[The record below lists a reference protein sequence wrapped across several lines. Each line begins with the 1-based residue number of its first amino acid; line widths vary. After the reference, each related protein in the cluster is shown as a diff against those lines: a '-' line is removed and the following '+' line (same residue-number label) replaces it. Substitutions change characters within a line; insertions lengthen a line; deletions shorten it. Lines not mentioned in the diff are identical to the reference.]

1 MCLMSTPRSPMLGP
15 TISTPP
21 SSTSVVQSEPS
32 NNASPSTG
40 TPIFH
45 TWPFL
50 SAEPNDLTSRAPVTG
65 GHNYNI
71 KAHNEHLATIE
82 DIVSQLKLLPVIEKR
97 IHEYYS
103 FSQVALVPRP
113 LALQL
118 ITSLRIG
125 LAGSGYMKEERTNRI
140 SIRQGPQLAEDIL
153 RSSSSDVA
161 ITQDLDL
168 KAFCA
173 LFSGANLRIE
183 TLGLLYTMAARSS
196 LYTEGY
202 GDGKYQ
208 DDKFTTEM
216 GWYGNLCLR
225 LARELAPETTDLMVW
240 LAHENLQL
248 TTFFEGDA
256 SLGVWRRVGDL
267 ATDLLALGLNREAT
281 HSATPF
287 FLAECRRRS
296 FVRAYYLDK
305 VFAAVFNRS
314 PRITARHADCKLPL
328 DLSDDEIFTSSDKIE
343 QAIGNL
349 TQDGWNT
356 DGKYRAATW
365 ARIRYILAEF
375 REEIVEYQYRSIQ
388 PADNIKLRELS
399 SRCYVAWNGLP
410 HYLQYRQECW
420 ASNLPPA
427 HCHMHAKVY
436 LSYLHIHFQV
446 YRLLGKGDGNT
457 TLQPELLEVS
467 ANMLETVVKMT
478 NCRGRKSSPRDL
490 PGIILSYGLPCA
502 AILSTALETS
512 IQNSST
518 GSQLLAGIK
527 TSTLIRN
534 LSVLVSQLETVSSP
548 SETNHVFCIKASKAI
563 SRKLD
568 HILDSFTTASTTKPP
583 DLVPEPVPT
592 LPALNNTTMT
602 DIDATSFV
610 DFDHFDLADWAI
622 NFDIGTMSDEWTMF

>member
-1 MCLMSTPRSPMLGP
+1 MSAPSRRRNRSLASCESCRKCKIRCDHRKPICASCQRRSLQCWYHPAPLTKQRNFQGP

-32 NNASPSTG
+32 NNANSPSTG

-113 LALQL
+113 LVLQL

-140 SIRQGPQLAEDIL
+140 SIHQGPQLAEDIL

-168 KAFCA
+168 EAFCA

-202 GDGKYQ
+202 ADDKYQ

-248 TTFFEGDA
+248 TTLFEGDA
-256 SLGVWRRVGDL
+256 SECSGPETSSLHIHSVLGLSVWRWVGDL
-267 ATDLLALGLNREAT
+267 ATDLLALGLNREAI

-343 QAIGNL
+343 QAKANL

-356 DGKYRAATW
+356 DRKYRAATW

-388 PADNIKLRELS
+388 PADNIKLRYALLLF
-399 SRCYVAWNGLP
+399 CP
-410 HYLQYRQECW
+410 F
-420 ASNLPPA
+420 
-427 HCHMHAKVY
+427 HMLK
-436 LSYLHIHFQV
+436 
-446 YRLLGKGDGNT
+446 
-457 TLQPELLEVS
+457 
-467 ANMLETVVKMT
+467 
-478 NCRGRKSSPRDL
+478 
-490 PGIILSYGLPCA
+490 IL
-502 AILSTALETS
+502 
-512 IQNSST
+512 
-518 GSQLLAGIK
+518 
-527 TSTLIRN
+527 
-534 LSVLVSQLETVSSP
+534 
-548 SETNHVFCIKASKAI
+548 
-563 SRKLD
+563 
-568 HILDSFTTASTTKPP
+568 
-583 DLVPEPVPT
+583 
-592 LPALNNTTMT
+592 
-602 DIDATSFV
+602 
-610 DFDHFDLADWAI
+610 
-622 NFDIGTMSDEWTMF
+622 

>member
-1 MCLMSTPRSPMLGP
+1 M
-15 TISTPP
+15 
-21 SSTSVVQSEPS
+21 VQSEPS

-71 KAHNEHLATIE
+71 KAHNKHLATIE

-153 RSSSSDVA
+153 RSSSLDVA

-216 GWYGNLCLR
+216 GWYGKLCLR

-256 SLGVWRRVGDL
+256 SECSGPEISSLHIHSVLGLGVWRRVGDL

-343 QAIGNL
+343 QAKGNL

-388 PADNIKLRELS
+388 PADNIKLRYALFLF
-399 SRCYVAWNGLP
+399 CP
-410 HYLQYRQECW
+410 
-420 ASNLPPA
+420 
-427 HCHMHAKVY
+427 
-436 LSYLHIHFQV
+436 FQ
-446 YRLLGKGDGNT
+446 
-457 TLQPELLEVS
+457 
-467 ANMLETVVKMT
+467 
-478 NCRGRKSSPRDL
+478 C
-490 PGIILSYGLPCA
+490 
-502 AILSTALETS
+502 
-512 IQNSST
+512 
-518 GSQLLAGIK
+518 
-527 TSTLIRN
+527 
-534 LSVLVSQLETVSSP
+534 
-548 SETNHVFCIKASKAI
+548 
-563 SRKLD
+563 
-568 HILDSFTTASTTKPP
+568 
-583 DLVPEPVPT
+583 
-592 LPALNNTTMT
+592 
-602 DIDATSFV
+602 
-610 DFDHFDLADWAI
+610 
-622 NFDIGTMSDEWTMF
+622 